1 MTIPVMQCEEVTT
14 AVHSAEDDARKLAN
28 SFQSVD
34 IEAAVCK
41 SWLEHLQQQQ
51 QQQQQQTSSSVI
63 GFFQGKVRSTESSLS
78 NVTADLAVTE
88 MKLQSFL
95 ERMEVEADGYKDEPS
110 ESVLQEEK
118 GRLQEELKSVDRE
131 IADIKSEADKRV
143 QGIKEAE
150 DKLDELRAS
159 AEEAANRVK
168 AVEGKICSL
177 RAIEKQLQKELH
189 LLVILLCQLALYG
202 CNVRV

>member
-51 QQQQQQTSSSVI
+51 QQQQQQTS
-63 GFFQGKVRSTESSLS
+63 SSLS